1 MICDLQK
8 ASLWKRISA
17 FLFDIIMFVS
27 VVTLVAF
34 LMSSLLKYDK
44 YKKIIDDRKNDYVAK
59 YEVEYEREH
68 GEECKLDLS
77 VAYDDMSEGQKEI
90 YKNVDE
96 ALRRD
101 SAVSRTYAMMIN
113 LTLVITS
120 VSVLSAHL
128 LLEFVIPLIF
138 KNGQTLGKKIFGL
151 GVMRTNSVKV
161 SPVVLFVRMLLGK
174 YAIET
179 MVPIF
184 LIIMMFF
191 GILGIVGTIVIVG
204 LLILEIVVVC
214 VTRTNST
221 IHDLISDTVVI
232 DMSSQMIFE
241 SEQAMID
248 YKKKLHEEEVARAE
262 YR

>member
-17 FLFDIIMFVS
+17 FLFDIIMLA
-27 VVTLVAF
+27 VVAVGIAA
-34 LMSSLLKYDK
+34 LMSTLLKYDK
-44 YKKIIDDRKNDYVAK
+44 YKKIIDDRKDYYIAK
-59 YEVEYEREH
+59 YEAEYEKEH
-68 GEECKLDLS
+68 GEKCELDLS
-77 VAYDDMSEGQKEI
+77 VAYNDMSEGQKEI
-90 YKNVDE
+90 YKNTDD

-101 SAVSRTYAMMIN
+101 SNISRTYTMMMN
-113 LTLVITS
+113 LTLVITV
-120 VSVLSAHL
+120 VSALASYL

-138 KNGQTLGKKIFGL
+138 KNGQTLGKKIFGI
-151 GVMRTNSVKV
+151 GVMRTSSVKIT
-161 SPVVLFVRMLLGK
+161 PVALFVRTVLGK

-179 MVPIF
+179 MVPVF

-191 GILGIVGTIVIVG
+191 GILGFVGAIVLLG
-204 LLILEIVVVC
+204 LVILEIVVMC
-214 VTRTNST
+214 ATRTKSM

-232 DMSSQMIFE
+232 DMSSQMIFDN
-241 SEQAMID
+241 EQAMID